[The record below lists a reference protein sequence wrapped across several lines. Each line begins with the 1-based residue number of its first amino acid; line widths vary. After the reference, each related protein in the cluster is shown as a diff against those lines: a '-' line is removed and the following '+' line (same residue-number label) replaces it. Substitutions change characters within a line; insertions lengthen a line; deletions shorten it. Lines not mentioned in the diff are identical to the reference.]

1 MTGEIELLILSAS
14 ETPLG
19 ARIADKGSFE
29 QQRAAIMGQ
38 FLSLLIASDTVRRS
52 DGDVLLHLLRYNCLV
67 LADPSSNGFESH
79 PMVQTHL
86 NLFRVSK
93 SRCLF
98 FVILKSVISLSIL
111 RELPRLNSTS
121 FSFPD

>member
-14 ETPLG
+14 VSPLG
-19 ARIADKGSFE
+19 ARIADKRRLE
-29 QQRAAIMGQ
+29 QQRTRFMRQ
-38 FLSLLIASDTVRRS
+38 FLPLFIASDIVRRS
-52 DGDVLLHLLRYNCLV
+52 DGDVLFLLLGDGCLV
-67 LADPSSNGFESH
+67 LADPSSNGFEGH
-79 PMVQTHL
+79 PVVQTHL

-98 FVILKSVISLSIL
+98 FVILKSVISLSIP

-121 FSFPD
+121 FSFLD

>member
-14 ETPLG
+14 VSPLS
-19 ARIADKGSFE
+19 ARITDKRGLE
-29 QQRAAIMGQ
+29 QQGTGLMRQ
-38 FLSLLIASDTVRRS
+38 FHALLIASDIVRRS
-52 DGDVLLHLLRYNCLV
+52 DGDVLFHLLGDGCLV

-121 FSFPD
+121 FGFPG